1 MARHPKVWLREGSI
15 TSEARVSAFTIDCP
29 FCGEAVGPVISLR
42 IMPGAAC
49 ACGARVVSV
58 SATEQAASAPEILG
72 EAYRV
77 LKRRL
82 AERVSGHEDILS
94 RLALMGARHLHSGGR
109 QRALLV
115 GPSGV
120 GKTTIGI
127 AMAEALECPAVVWD
141 VSVSSEVGWSG
152 ISVSDVLAEMYT
164 AHDGDLDWLSRTVLI
179 ADEIDKLAI
188 QGAQGSSREH
198 RVGQQKSLLGIL
210 GGGVPTR
217 FQAEGDRGRT
227 LAVRTDHMLILGL
240 GAFHGLPEDAGAG
253 DLVRY
258 GFSVEFASRFPVI
271 LTLSTP
277 GPDQLVPI
285 LRREIEGALAGAA
298 EFGFSIEVPD
308 AVLRYVARGVC
319 DAGPD
324 VTPRAGAGWLT
335 SAVDAALLRL
345 IDLEAKPGTRIRLRA
360 DDVPVPA
367 ALRRV

>member
-1 MARHPKVWLREGSI
+1 MARHPKVWLRAGSV
-15 TSEARVSAFTIDCP
+15 TAEAIVSATTIDCP
-29 FCGEAVGPVISLR
+29 FCGEALGPVISLR
-42 IMPGAAC
+42 ITPDTGC
-49 ACGARVVSV
+49 TCGAHVVRI
-58 SATEQAASAPEILG
+58 SATERAPSPPEVLG
-72 EAYRV
+72 GAYR
-77 LKRRL
+77 LLRRRL
-82 AERVSGHEDILS
+82 EERVSGHSDVLS

-141 VSVSSEVGWSG
+141 VSVSAEVGWSG
-152 ISVSDVLAEMYT
+152 ISVSDVLAEMYR
-164 AHDGDLDWLSRTVLI
+164 AHDGDLNWLSRTVLI

-188 QGAQGSSREH
+188 RGAQGSSREH
-198 RVGQQKSLLGIL
+198 RAGQQKSLLGLL

-285 LRREIEGALAGAA
+285 LHREIAGALAGAA
-298 EFGFSIEVPD
+298 EFGFAIEVPE

-319 DAGPD
+319 DAGPE
-324 VTPRAGAGWLT
+324 VTPRAGAGWLIST
-335 SAVDAALLRL
+335 VDAALLRL
-345 IDLEAKPGTRIRLRA
+345 IDLEAKPGTRIRLSP